1 MDDEN
6 CRLTKRAILGI
17 LFVIASVSD
26 SGRDSG
32 SDHRRLF
39 GAHRVGGSMPK
50 RPTIEDIA
58 RLAGVSRTTI
68 SRVLNHRPDVDR
80 ATREQV
86 LRIIEEQGYVPSLT
100 AAGLAGGRNRLLG
113 MLLPVFT
120 WPIIPD
126 LIRGISEI
134 LKQTPYELVL
144 YTFNDE
150 DLNRDRRD
158 VINRLLATNL
168 TAGLLGVFPGALSDQ
183 LSELYHQGV
192 PVVIIDDQQA
202 QVTPWVRA
210 DNVSGAYEVP
220 RHLTE
225 LGHRRIAHIQ
235 GPGEYLASHDRHQG
249 YLRALEEAGIMP
261 DPALILEGDF
271 LPQSGY
277 NGAQRLFDMPLETR
291 PTAIFASADQMAY
304 GVMRAAEERN
314 IAIPKDIALV
324 GFDDDAP
331 SAHVLPPLT
340 TVRQPSFEMGQEA
353 VTLLLKLLA
362 LAEGQESGLDG
373 AGSLPASGESAPS
386 SQQIVLPTSLVV
398 RASSGA
404 SHPISLQLPTHG

>member
-1 MDDEN
+1 
-6 CRLTKRAILGI
+6 
-17 LFVIASVSD
+17 
-26 SGRDSG
+26 
-32 SDHRRLF
+32 
-39 GAHRVGGSMPK
+39 MPK
-50 RPTIEDIA
+50 KATIEDIA

-80 ATREQV
+80 ATRERV
-86 LRIIEEQGYVPSLT
+86 LRVIEEQGYVPSLT

-158 VINRLLATNL
+158 VINRLLATKL
-168 TAGLLGVFPGALSDQ
+168 TAGLLGVFPGMLSDQ
-183 LSELYHQGV
+183 LTELHHQGV
-192 PVVIIDDQQA
+192 PVVIIDDQQT

-210 DNVSGAYEVP
+210 DNVTGAFEVV
-220 RHLTE
+220 RHLTQ

-235 GPGEYLASHDRHQG
+235 GPAEYLASHDRREG
-249 YLRALEEAGIMP
+249 YLRALAEVGVTP

-271 LPQSGY
+271 EPQSGY
-277 NGAQRLFDMPLETR
+277 VGAQRLFDLPAETR
-291 PTAIFASADQMAY
+291 PTAIFAAADQMAY
-304 GVMRAAEERN
+304 GVLRAAEERS
-314 IAIPKDIALV
+314 IAIPRDIALV

-353 VTLLLKLLA
+353 VKLLLKLLA
-362 LAEGQESGLDG
+362 QAEDREDGLDG
-373 AGSLPASGESAPS
+373 HSSASRGSISAPV
-386 SQQIVLPTSLVV
+386 QIVLPTALIV

-404 SHPISLQLPTHG
+404 TERVSAPSQSLQ

>member
-1 MDDEN
+1 
-6 CRLTKRAILGI
+6 
-17 LFVIASVSD
+17 
-26 SGRDSG
+26 
-32 SDHRRLF
+32 
-39 GAHRVGGSMPK
+39 MPK
-50 RPTIEDIA
+50 KPTIEDIA
-58 RLAGVSRTTI
+58 RMAGVSRTTI

-80 ATREQV
+80 VTRERV
-86 LRIIEEQGYVPSLT
+86 LRIIDEQGYVPSLT

-134 LKQTPYELVL
+134 LNQTPYELVL

-158 VINRLLATNL
+158 VVNRLAANL
-168 TAGLLGVFPGALSDQ
+168 TAGLLGVFPGALSSQ
-183 LSELYHQGV
+183 LTELHQQGV

-210 DNVSGAYEVP
+210 DNITGAYDVV
-220 RHLTE
+220 RHLTQ

-235 GPGEYLASHDRHQG
+235 GPAEYLASHDRQQG
-249 YLRALEEAGIMP
+249 YLRALAEAGISP
-261 DPALILEGDF
+261 DPALILDGDF

-277 NGAQRLFDMPLETR
+277 GGAIRIFDMPPETR
-291 PTAIFASADQMAY
+291 PTAIFAAADQTAY
-304 GVMRAAEERN
+304 GVLRAAEERS

-353 VTLLLKLLA
+353 IKLLLNLVA
-362 LAEGQESGLDG
+362 QTEEQESGLG
-373 AGSLPASGESAPS
+373 GSPIGSGDTLANPLR
-386 SQQIVLPTSLVV
+386 IVLPTSLIV

-404 SHPISLQLPTHG
+404 ANPISLPLSSTM

>member
-1 MDDEN
+1 M
-6 CRLTKRAILGI
+6 LRAGFVLGEAERI
-17 LFVIASVSD
+17 
-26 SGRDSG
+26 G
-32 SDHRRLF
+32 
-39 GAHRVGGSMPK
+39 MPK
-50 RPTIEDIA
+50 KPTIEDIA

-80 ATREQV
+80 ATRERV
-86 LRIIEEQGYVPSLT
+86 LRIIDEQGYVPSLT

-134 LKQTPYELVL
+134 LNQTPYELVL

-158 VINRLLATNL
+158 VVNRLAANL
-168 TAGLLGVFPGALSDQ
+168 TAGLLGVFPGMLSSQ
-183 LSELYHQGV
+183 LTELHRQGV
-192 PVVIIDDQQA
+192 PVVIIDDQQT

-210 DNVSGAYEVP
+210 DNVTGAYEVV
-220 RHLTE
+220 RHLTQ

-235 GPGEYLASHDRHQG
+235 GPAEYLASHDRHEG
-249 YLRALEEAGIMP
+249 YLRALAEAGITP
-261 DPALILEGDF
+261 DPALVLAGDF

-277 NGAQRLFDMPLETR
+277 DGALRLFDLPPETR
-291 PTAIFASADQMAY
+291 PTAIFAAADQTAY
-304 GVMRAAEERN
+304 GVLRAAEERG
-314 IAIPKDIALV
+314 ISIPKDIALV

-353 VTLLLKLLA
+353 IKLLLA
-362 LAEGQESGLDG
+362 LVAQAEEQESGLG
-373 AGSLPASGESAPS
+373 GSPYGSDNALSNPPR
-386 SQQIVLPTSLVV
+386 ILLPTSLIV

-404 SHPISLQLPTHG
+404 ANPISLPLTPTT

>member
-1 MDDEN
+1 M
-6 CRLTKRAILGI
+6 A
-17 LFVIASVSD
+17 
-26 SGRDSG
+26 
-32 SDHRRLF
+32 
-39 GAHRVGGSMPK
+39 K

-80 ATREQV
+80 ATRERV
-86 LRIIEEQGYVPSLT
+86 LRIIDEQGYVPSLT

-134 LKQTPYELVL
+134 LNQTPYELVL

-150 DLNRDRRD
+150 DLSRDRRD
-158 VINRLLATNL
+158 IINRLVATNL
-168 TAGLLGVFPGALSDQ
+168 TAGLLGVFPGGLSNQ
-183 LSELYHQGV
+183 LTELYHQGV

-210 DNVSGAYEVP
+210 DNVTGAYDVV
-220 RHLTE
+220 RHLTQ

-235 GPGEYLASHDRHQG
+235 GPAEYLASHDRHRG
-249 YLRALEEAGIMP
+249 YLRALEEAGVTP
-261 DPALILEGDF
+261 DPALILAGDF

-277 NGAQRLFDMPLETR
+277 AGALQLFDMPPESR
-291 PTAIFASADQMAY
+291 PTAIFAAADQTAY
-304 GVMRAAEERN
+304 GVLRAAEERS

-340 TVRQPSFEMGQEA
+340 TVRQPSFEMGQQA
-353 VTLLLKLLA
+353 VKLLLHLLA
-362 LAEGQESGLDG
+362 QAEEQESGLERAAPTG
-373 AGSLPASGESAPS
+373 AVGSPS
-386 SQQIVLPTSLVV
+386 PRQIILPTSLIV

-404 SHPISLQLPTHG
+404 TDSVSLPHSSLM